1 MRIEAVLQRLLQTP
15 PTPRPIDD
23 LATWWALHL
32 EVTRDA
38 MIPVH
43 RAMLAGFSVDRPG
56 YAFASGYQEALRCLL
71 GTAAPQIG
79 MVKLALC
86 ATEPGGN
93 HPSSIQT
100 RLEPDGDGH
109 VLTGLKTYA
118 TLASHADGYL
128 VLASEGSD
136 ASGKNR
142 LAAVRVPAGRAGVRV
157 EEISGKVLSL
167 VPEIPH
173 ARVHFDRVRV
183 WPGERLPG
191 DGYEA
196 FLKPFRTVED
206 CHVYAAVLA
215 WLLQVGRGAA
225 WPESV
230 LEGLVLGLMSMATIA
245 TADLKHPTTHL
256 ALASLLAQT
265 DRLLRENDHCWD
277 SVEPETRAR
286 WMRDR
291 ALLQVAGKARAKR
304 REVAWARLR
313 GERAASSRPVTGQ

>member
-1 MRIEAVLQRLLQTP
+1 MRIEAVLQRLLQAP

-23 LATWWALHL
+23 LATWWAHHL

-38 MIPVH
+38 VIPVH

-71 GTAAPQIG
+71 GATAPQIATA
-79 MVKLALC
+79 KLALC
-86 ATEPGGN
+86 ATEPGGA

-100 RLEPDGDGH
+100 RLEPDGDGL

-128 VLASEGSD
+128 VFASEGRD
-136 ASGKNR
+136 AGGLNR

-157 EEISGKVLSL
+157 EEISGKELPL

-173 ARVHFDRVRV
+173 ARVHFDRVRI

-191 DGYEA
+191 DGYETY
-196 FLKPFRTVED
+196 LKPFRTVED

-215 WLLQVGRGAA
+215 WLLQVGRGAS
-225 WPESV
+225 WPEGV
-230 LEGLVLGLMSMATIA
+230 LEGLVLGLTSMAAIA
-245 TADLKHPTTHL
+245 TSDLKHPATHL
-256 ALASLLAQT
+256 ALTSLLAQS
-265 DRLLRENDHCWD
+265 DRLLRENDACW
-277 SVEPETRAR
+277 ET
-286 WMRDR
+286 
-291 ALLQVAGKARAKR
+291 V
-304 REVAWARLR
+304 
-313 GERAASSRPVTGQ
+313 

>member
-1 MRIEAVLQRLLQTP
+1 MRIEAVLQAP

-23 LATWWALHL
+23 LAGWWARYL

-38 MIPVH
+38 VTPVH
-43 RAMLAGFSVDRPG
+43 RAMLAGFSVDRPA

-71 GTAAPQIG
+71 GAAAPGIG
-79 MVKLALC
+79 MVRLALC
-86 ATEPGGN
+86 ATEPGGA
-93 HPSSIQT
+93 HPRAIQT
-100 RLEPDGDGH
+100 RLEPDGDSH

-118 TLASHADGYL
+118 TLASHADGYI

-136 ASGKNR
+136 AEGKNR

-157 EEISGKVLSL
+157 EEITGKELPL

-173 ARVHFDRVRV
+173 ARLHFDRVRI

-196 FLKPFRTVED
+196 YLKPFRTVED
-206 CHVYAAVLA
+206 CHVYAAILA
-215 WLLQVGRGAA
+215 WVLQVGRGAA
-225 WPESV
+225 WPEAV
-230 LEGLVLGLMSMATIA
+230 LEGIVLGLASLSAIA
-245 TADLKHPTTHL
+245 TADPVHPATHV
-256 ALASLLAQT
+256 ALAGLLAHS
-265 DRLLRENDHCWD
+265 DRLLRESESCWD
-277 SVEPETRAR
+277 SVEPETRGR
-286 WMRDR
+286 WLRDR

-313 GERAASSRPVTGQ
+313 G

>member
-1 MRIEAVLQRLLQTP
+1 MRIEAVLQRLLQAP

-32 EVTRDA
+32 EVTREA
-38 MIPVH
+38 VVPVH

-71 GTAAPQIG
+71 ATAAPQLGLG

-93 HPSSIQT
+93 HPSTIQT
-100 RLEPDGDGH
+100 RLEPDGDGQ

-128 VLASEGSD
+128 VFASEGTD
-136 ASGKNR
+136 PSGRNR
-142 LAAVRVPAGRAGVRV
+142 IAAVRVPAGRAGVRV
-157 EEISGKVLSL
+157 EEISGKALTL

-173 ARVHFDRVRV
+173 ARVYFDRVRI

-191 DGYEA
+191 DGYETY
-196 FLKPFRTVED
+196 LKPFRTVED
-206 CHVYAAVLA
+206 CHVYASVLA

-225 WPESV
+225 WPEGV
-230 LEGLVLGLMSMATIA
+230 LEGLVLGLTSMAAIA
-245 TADLKHPTTHL
+245 TSDCKHPATHL
-256 ALASLLAQT
+256 ALTSLIAQT
-265 DRLLRENDHCWD
+265 DRLLRENDACWD
-277 SVEPETRAR
+277 MVEPETRAR

-313 GERAASSRPVTGQ
+313 GEHRARTGES

>member
-1 MRIEAVLQRLLQTP
+1 MRIEAVLQRLLQAP

-23 LATWWALHL
+23 LAAWWTRHL

-38 MIPVH
+38 VIPVH
-43 RAMLAGFSVDRPG
+43 RAMLAGFSVDRPA
-56 YAFASGYQEALRCLL
+56 YAFASGYQEALRSLL
-71 GTAAPQIG
+71 GAAAPQLG

-93 HPSSIQT
+93 HPGSIQT
-100 RLEPDGDGH
+100 RLEPDGDSH

-157 EEISGKVLSL
+157 EEITGKELPL

-191 DGYEA
+191 DGYDA
-196 FLKPFRTVED
+196 YLKPFRTVED
-206 CHVYAAVLA
+206 CHVYAAILA
-215 WLLQVGRGAA
+215 WVLQVGRGAA
-225 WPESV
+225 WPEAV
-230 LEGLVLGLMSMATIA
+230 LEGLVLGLTAMGTIA
-245 TADLKHPTTHL
+245 TADPTRPATHV
-256 ALASLLAQT
+256 ALAGLLAQAE
-265 DRLLRENDHCWD
+265 RVLRDSEACWN
-277 SVEPETRAR
+277 SVEPETRGR

-304 REVAWARLR
+304 REAAWARLR
-313 GERAASSRPVTGQ
+313 G